1 MSILGEQGTLEEKH
15 LYRLAG
21 GMAAGGEQQGT
32 QLHTRLWDCW
42 YLYKLQETAGS
53 RSDVFKKCFKF
64 ILGVT
69 AETLLLKSLKVNT
82 EGSWNSV
89 LD

>member
-1 MSILGEQGTLEEKH
+1 MSILGEQGSLEEKH

-32 QLHTRLWDCW
+32 HCTVL
-42 YLYKLQETAGS
+42 TALLAS
-53 RSDVFKKCFKF
+53 TTSKKQPAAHLMSLKGYFKF

-69 AETLLLKSLKVNT
+69 AEVF
-82 EGSWNSV
+82 G
-89 LD
+89 